1 MKRNNLTTAIVTG
14 IAGVAGFAS
23 LANAVNLNP
32 DGLGQVLIYP
42 YYTVNGSKNT
52 LLSVVNTRNI
62 AKAVKVRFLEGHNSR
77 EVLDFNLFLS
87 PYDVWTAAV
96 FSTGDATSPAGI
108 VTDDKSCTAP
118 QIRGNASLPKLADG
132 RNYAPFVNYAYAGSN
147 NDTGPED
154 LDRTREGHIELIE
167 MAELTGTL
175 AANVT
180 HISGT
185 PKSCAAVQSLSA
197 ATAEMTAPRGGLFG
211 AGGIV
216 NGAEGTFYTYNAD
229 AVDGFSNIVLFSGP
243 NSTLPSLAQ
252 ANTGLG
258 VATSYTFN
266 NGVLITSDYPT
277 PAQGIDAVSAVFA
290 ADAIYNEYIVEPT
303 SGSHSSW
310 VVTFPTKR
318 FYVDPQAVGA
328 GNPVIPPFVELF
340 GENADD
346 LSCVEVGISIFD
358 REEGQPSGPTIG
370 FSPPPP
376 GQPPSALCKESNV
389 ITFGGNGTTDAVFSS
404 TLITNIP
411 AFATSGWVRLDLNP
425 GTEPHVMR
433 ASTDGDAFN
442 GLPVTGFLGVNY
454 VNNNLVGGVL
464 ANYSGL
470 YRHRASRS
478 CLNAGLAC
486 S

>member
-1 MKRNNLTTAIVTG
+1 MKRNSLTTAIVTG

-42 YYTVNGSKNT
+42 YYTVNGAKNT
-52 LLSVVNTRNI
+52 MLSVVNTRNI

-96 FSTGDATSPAGI
+96 FSTGDASSPAGI

-118 QIRGNASLPKLADG
+118 AIRGNSTLPKLADG
-132 RNYAPFVNYAYAGSN
+132 RSYAPFVNYAYAGAN
-147 NDTGPED
+147 EDTGPVS

-167 MAELTGTL
+167 MAELGGTT

-180 HISGT
+180 HVSGT
-185 PKSCAAVQSLSA
+185 PKNCGAVQSLVA
-197 ATAEMTAPRGGLFG
+197 ANGDMTAPGGGLFG
-211 AGGIV
+211 AGSIV
-216 NGAEGTFYTYNAD
+216 NPAEGTYYTYNAD
-229 AVDGFSNIVLFSGP
+229 AVDGFSDTVLFYGP

-252 ANTGLG
+252 ANP
-258 VATSYTFN
+258 ATAYTFVGGN
-266 NGVLITSDYPT
+266 LITSNY
-277 PAQGIDAVSAVFA
+277 AEAIDAVSAVFMDA
-290 ADAIYNEYIVEPT
+290 ALFNEYIVEPA

-318 FYVDPQAVGA
+318 YYVDTQIVGDTA
-328 GNPVIPPFVELF
+328 IAPFVEVF
-340 GENADD
+340 GESDDD
-346 LSCVEVGISIFD
+346 LSCVEVGIGIWD
-358 REEGQPSGPTIG
+358 REEGQPAGPSIG

-376 GQPPSALCKESNV
+376 GQPPSSLCKETNV
-389 ITFGGNGTTDAVFSS
+389 ITFGGNGSTDAVFSS
-404 TLITNIP
+404 NLITNIP
-411 AFATSGWVRLDLNP
+411 AFSTSGWVRLDLASGDG
-425 GTEPHVMR
+425 GTH
-433 ASTDGDAFN
+433 ALTADAAGVVFN
-442 GLPVTGFLGVNY
+442 GLPSTGFLGVNY
-454 VNNNLVGGVL
+454 VNNNLIGGVL

-470 YRHRASRS
+470 YRHRAQRS
-478 CLNAGLAC
+478 CTGAVAC